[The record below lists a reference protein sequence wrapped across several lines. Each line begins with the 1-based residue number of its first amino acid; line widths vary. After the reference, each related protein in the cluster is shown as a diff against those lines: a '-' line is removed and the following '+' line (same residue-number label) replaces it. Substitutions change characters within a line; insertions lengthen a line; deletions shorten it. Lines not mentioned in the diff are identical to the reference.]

1 MGSLGETLRNA
12 MEKIRNSSSLDKATV
27 KEVVKE
33 IQRALIASDV
43 QVELVLKLTKKIEE
57 EAFKDLP
64 EGINRREFIT
74 KNTYDI
80 LAQALG
86 GEKPKIEKEPKK
98 ILMLGLFGAGK
109 TTTSGKLAKYYA
121 KRGKKV
127 GLICAD
133 TFRPAAFEQLQ
144 QVAGKIDVEFFGIKE
159 EKKAEKVVKEGLKK
173 FKDFDLII
181 VDSAGRSAL
190 DKDLVQEIKEVNNA
204 LQPDL
209 SLLVLGADI
218 GQIAGRQAKA
228 FHESVGVN
236 GVIITKMDGSAK
248 GGGSLIACALTNAP
262 VYFIGTGEKMQ
273 DLEEFD
279 ATRYLSRIMGY
290 GDLQGLLE
298 KVKDATED
306 EEVDLEELM
315 KKEFNLDIFYKQL
328 KAARKMG
335 PLNKVMDMMGMG
347 SQIPKEQLEV
357 GEEKLDSFKVIM
369 DSMTKKEKLDPELL
383 NHSRIL
389 RIAKGSG
396 KKEEDVRELIKH
408 FKRMKKMVRQMKKFS
423 DPAQLQKK
431 GALDKL
437 MKKFGKQKKMK
448 IR

>member
-1 MGSLGETLRNA
+1 MGLGETLRNA
-12 MEKIRNSSSLDKATV
+12 MEKIRNSSSLDKDTV

-57 EAFKDLP
+57 QAFKDLP

-80 LAQALG
+80 LAKALG
-86 GEKPKIEKEPKK
+86 GEKPKLEKEPRK
-98 ILMLGLFGAGK
+98 ILMLGLFGSGK
-109 TTTSGKLAKYYA
+109 TTSSGKLAKYYS

-144 QVAGKIDVEFFGIKE
+144 QVAGKVDIEFFGIKK

-190 DKDLVQEIKEVNNA
+190 DKELVKEIKEVNES
-204 LQPDL
+204 LKPDL

-218 GQIAGRQAKA
+218 GQIAGKQAKA
-228 FHESVGVN
+228 FHESVGIN
-236 GVIITKMDGSAK
+236 GVVITKMDGSAK
-248 GGGSLIACALTNAP
+248 GGGSLIACALTKAP
-262 VYFIGTGEKMQ
+262 VYFIGTGEKMN

-298 KVKDATED
+298 KVKDATEN

-383 NHSRIL
+383 NHPRIL

-408 FKRMKKMVRQMKKFS
+408 YKRMKKMVKQMKKFS
-423 DPAQLQKK
+423 DPKQLQKK

>member
-1 MGSLGETLRNA
+1 MGLGEKLRNA
-12 MEKIRNSSSLDKATV
+12 MEKIRNSSRIDKETV
-27 KEVVKE
+27 KEVSKE

-43 QVELVLKLTKKIEE
+43 QVEMVLKLTKKIEE
-57 EAFKDLP
+57 TAFKDLP
-64 EGINRREFIT
+64 KGVNRREFIT

-80 LAQALG
+80 LAEALG
-86 GEKPKIEKEPKK
+86 GEKKLEKIPER
-98 ILMLGLFGAGK
+98 ILLVGLYG
-109 TTTSGKLAKYYA
+109 SGKSTSCAKMAKYYS

-133 TFRPAAFEQLQ
+133 TFRPAAYEQLKQ
-144 QVAGKIDVEFFGIKE
+144 LSEKIEVPFFGIEKE
-159 EKKAEKVVKEGLKK
+159 KNASKAVKEGMKK
-173 FKDFDLII
+173 FKEFDLVI

-190 DKDLVQEIKEVNNA
+190 DKELVKEIKEVNKE

-209 SLLVLGADI
+209 TLLVLGADI
-218 GQIAGRQAKA
+218 GQIAGKQAKA
-228 FHESVGVN
+228 FNDSVGVN
-236 GVIITKMDGSAK
+236 GVMLTKMDGSAK
-248 GGGSLIACALTNAP
+248 GGGALIACSITKSP
-262 VYFIGTGEKMQ
+262 VYFIGTGEKIN

-298 KVKDATED
+298 KVKEATEED
-306 EEVDLEELM
+306 EVDLEELM

-335 PLNKVMDMMGMG
+335 PLNKVMEMMGLGMK
-347 SQIPKEQLEV
+347 IPKEELEL
-357 GEEKLDSFKVIM
+357 GEEKLDSFKVVM

-383 NHSRIL
+383 NHSRIQ

-408 FKRMKKMVRQMKKFS
+408 YKRMKKMVKQMKKFS
-423 DPAQLQKK
+423 DPKQLQKK
-431 GALDKL
+431 GAIDKL
-437 MKKFGKQKKMK
+437 MKKFGKQKKVK
-448 IR
+448 YR

>member
-1 MGSLGETLRNA
+1 MGLGENLRKA
-12 MEKIRNSSSLDKATV
+12 MEKIRNSGSLDKDTV

-33 IQRALIASDV
+33 IQRALISSDV
-43 QVELVLKLTKKIEE
+43 QIELVLKLTKQIEE

-64 EGINRREFIT
+64 KGINRREFIT

-80 LAQALG
+80 LAEALG
-86 GEKPKIEKEPKK
+86 GSKKLEKVPER
-98 ILMLGLFGAGK
+98 ILMVGLYG
-109 TTTSGKLAKYYA
+109 SGKSTSCAKIAKYYA

-133 TFRPAAFEQLQ
+133 VFRPAAFEQLKQ
-144 QVAGKIDVEFFGIKE
+144 LSEKIEVPFFGIQE
-159 EKKAEKVVKEGLKK
+159 EKNAAKVVREGIKE
-173 FKDFDLII
+173 FKGFDLII

-190 DKDLVQEIKEVNNA
+190 DQELVKEIKEVNSA
-204 LQPDL
+204 LKPDL
-209 SLLVLGADI
+209 TLLVLGADI
-218 GQIAGRQAKA
+218 GQIAGKQAKA
-228 FHESVGVN
+228 FHESVRVN

-248 GGGSLIACALTNAP
+248 GGGTLIACSITNAP
-262 VYFIGTGEKMQ
+262 VYFIGTGEKMG

-298 KVKDATED
+298 KVKEATED

-315 KKEFNLDIFYKQL
+315 KKEFNLDVFYKQL

-335 PLNKVMDMMGMG
+335 PLNKVIDMMGMG
-347 SQIPKEQLEV
+347 QQIPKEQMEL
-357 GEEKLDSFKVIM
+357 GEEKLDAFKVIM
-369 DSMTKKEKLDPELL
+369 DSMTQKEKLEPELL

-389 RIAKGSG
+389 RIAKGAG

-408 FKRMKKMVRQMKKFS
+408 YKQMKKVFKQMKKLS
-423 DPAQLQKK
+423 DPKMLEKK

-437 MKKFGKQKKMK
+437 MKKFGKKKK
-448 IR
+448 VKFR

>member
-1 MGSLGETLRNA
+1 MSLGENLRKA
-12 MEKIRNSSSLDKATV
+12 MEKIRNSGSLDKETV
-27 KEVVKE
+27 KEVTKE
-33 IQRALIASDV
+33 IQRALISSDV
-43 QVELVLKLTKKIEE
+43 QVELVLQLTKRIEE
-57 EAFKDLP
+57 TAFKDLP
-64 EGINRREFIT
+64 AGINRREFIT

-80 LAQALG
+80 LAEALG
-86 GEKPKIEKEPKK
+86 SGKKLEKVPER

-109 TTTSGKLAKYYA
+109 TTTTGKLAKYYS

-133 TFRPAAFEQLQ
+133 TFRPAAYEQLKQ
-144 QVAGKIDVEFFGIKE
+144 LSEKIELPFFGIDG
-159 EKKAEKVVKEGLKK
+159 EKNASKVVKEGMKK
-173 FKDFDLII
+173 FKGFDLII

-190 DKDLVQEIKEVNNA
+190 DKELVKEIKEINKELN
-204 LQPDL
+204 PDF

-218 GQIAGRQAKA
+218 GQIAGKQAKA

-248 GGGSLIACALTNAP
+248 GGGALIACSITDAP
-262 VYFIGTGEKMQ
+262 VYFIGTGEKMN

-279 ATRYLSRIMGY
+279 ATRYLSRVMGY

-298 KVKDATED
+298 KVKEATED

-315 KKEFNLDIFYKQL
+315 EKEFNLDIFYKQL

-347 SQIPKEQLEV
+347 QQIPKEQMQL
-357 GEEKLDSFKVIM
+357 GEEKLDAFKVIM
-369 DSMTKKEKLDPELL
+369 DSMTKKEKEEPEVLS
-383 NHSRIL
+383 HSRIQ

-408 FKRMKKMVRQMKKFS
+408 YKKMKKMFKQMKKFS
-423 DPAQLQKK
+423 DPKMLEKK

-437 MKKFGKQKKMK
+437 MKKFSKQKKVK
-448 IR
+448 FR

>member
-1 MGSLGETLRNA
+1 MGLGENLRKA
-12 MEKIRNSSSLDKATV
+12 MEKIRNSGSLDKDTV

-33 IQRALIASDV
+33 IQRALISSDV
-43 QVELVLKLTKKIEE
+43 QIELVLKLTKQIEE

-64 EGINRREFIT
+64 KGINRREFIT

-80 LAQALG
+80 LAEALG
-86 GEKPKIEKEPKK
+86 GSKKLEKVPER
-98 ILMLGLFGAGK
+98 ILMVGLYG
-109 TTTSGKLAKYYA
+109 SGKSTSCAKIAKYYA

-133 TFRPAAFEQLQ
+133 VFRPAAFEQLKQ
-144 QVAGKIDVEFFGIKE
+144 LSEKIEVPFFGIQE
-159 EKKAEKVVKEGLKK
+159 EKNAAKVVREGIKE
-173 FKDFDLII
+173 FKGFDLII

-190 DKDLVQEIKEVNNA
+190 DQELVKEIKEVNSA
-204 LQPDL
+204 LKPDL
-209 SLLVLGADI
+209 TLLVLGADI
-218 GQIAGRQAKA
+218 GQIAGKQAKA

-248 GGGSLIACALTNAP
+248 GGGTLIACSITNAP

-279 ATRYLSRIMGY
+279 STRYLSRIMGY

-298 KVKDATED
+298 KVKEATED

-347 SQIPKEQLEV
+347 QQIPKEQMEL
-357 GEEKLDSFKVIM
+357 GEEKLDAFKVIM
-369 DSMTKKEKLDPELL
+369 DSMTQKEKLEPELL
-383 NHSRIL
+383 NHSRIQ
-389 RIAKGSG
+389 RIAKGAG

-408 FKRMKKMVRQMKKFS
+408 YKQMKKVFKQMKKLS
-423 DPAQLQKK
+423 DPKMLEKK

-437 MKKFGKQKKMK
+437 MKKFGKKKK
-448 IR
+448 VKFR